1 MPKTLVAPSNLAPW
15 RYPERGLA
23 RDGAPSMT
31 AIAPP
36 EPFRHEAL
44 LYEGVEDLV
53 AQVVPLIRDAVAA
66 GEPVMAAFTADR
78 LALLRDALG
87 DDAEEVTWV
96 DMGGVGAN
104 PARIIPA
111 CRAFLAAHP
120 GERVLGVGEP
130 VHPARGAEETV
141 ECQLHEALVN
151 LAFGDAD
158 GLRLVCPYDA
168 SALDPG
174 VLHEAQCSHPV
185 VLEGGAAAPS
195 PSFRGSASAL
205 AAFETPLPPPPSTAH
220 ALSFGPE
227 SLGEVR
233 AFVAA
238 AAERAQLD
246 EAGLRN
252 LVLAAHEVAAN
263 SLRHGGGLGVLRVW
277 SDGAA
282 LVAEIRDRGRIRD
295 PLAGRHAPVPDQLGG
310 WGLWIANQACDLVQ
324 LRHEPDGSVV
334 RLTVRRRG

>member
-1 MPKTLVAPSNLAPW
+1 MAVSKLAPP
-15 RYPERGLA
+15 RYPERRIA
-23 RDGAPSMT
+23 TDGAPPMT
-31 AIAPP
+31 AVAPP

-53 AQVVPLIRDAVAA
+53 AQVAPLVRDAVAA

-78 LALLRDALG
+78 LAVLREALG
-87 DDAEEVTWV
+87 DDADEVVWV

-111 CRAFLAAHP
+111 CRAFLAEHP

-130 VHPARGAEETV
+130 VHPARGADETV

-151 LAFGDAD
+151 LAFGDAA

-168 SALDPG
+168 AALDPG
-174 VLHEAQCSHPV
+174 VLHEARCSHPV
-185 VLEGGAAAPS
+185 VVEAGTGAPS
-195 PSFRGSASAL
+195 PVFRGTESAL
-205 AAFETPLPPPPSTAH
+205 AAFETPLPPPPSSAQ

-227 SLGEVR
+227 SLGDVR
-233 AFVAA
+233 AFVADA
-238 AAERAQLD
+238 ARRAQLD

-277 SDGAA
+277 SEHDR

-310 WGLWIANQACDLVQ
+310 WGMWIANQACDLVQ

-334 RLTVRRRG
+334 RLAVRRRS